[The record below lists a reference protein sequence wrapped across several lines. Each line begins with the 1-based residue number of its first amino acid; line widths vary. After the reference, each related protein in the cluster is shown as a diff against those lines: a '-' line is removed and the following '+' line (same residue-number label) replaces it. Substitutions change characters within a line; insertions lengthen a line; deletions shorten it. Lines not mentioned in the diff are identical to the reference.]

1 MVSWHLLYLYRT
13 QRGVKQFFVVAFQF
27 YYTLCDVNAVFD
39 KKKIAV
45 CKRRCKKVRILLTKI
60 EDLSTLNLT
69 ELTQLKQF

>member
-39 KKKIAV
+39 KKKLLCVNEGA
-45 CKRRCKKVRILLTKI
+45 KK
-60 EDLSTLNLT
+60 
-69 ELTQLKQF
+69 